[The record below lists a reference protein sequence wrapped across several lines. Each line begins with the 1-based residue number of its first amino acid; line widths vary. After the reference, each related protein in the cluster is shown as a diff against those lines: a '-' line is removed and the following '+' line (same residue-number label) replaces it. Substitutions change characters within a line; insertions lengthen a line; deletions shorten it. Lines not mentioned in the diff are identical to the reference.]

1 MAKRPNKK
9 KPDIKRRGGGYA
21 PKTPMSDLMSNTLS
35 GVLSN
40 AKEDDIFEQA
50 RAANEGQQKVSKRF
64 NHRTTDFGVWV
75 DYNGYRFKDAYSLRL
90 LDGTVI
96 PFARPN
102 GSGWYLFTAPAVTR
116 EEYDKLIAA
125 GTTYEQIPRTVIPE
139 TPLYDP
145 LKGRID
151 DKDVAQVALV
161 PDEDLPFDSWDFK
174 GIDRVV
180 RNRRMFAGCLSPDE
194 DLSVGFPKSA
204 KAKKI
209 SIGMEYKKGNTT
221 TWEYAEYRKPG
232 VFGGLNEG
240 KNEFVRDQALF
251 TFDKETD
258 VILAAE
264 YFTAGDVPNAI
275 RKFFQQGGVAKLTL
289 PVNVTVTDGDRYGEC
304 TAIPLRAE
312 IIKAPRSS
320 QLNWLEFFESTP
332 IFMRVHFTFY
342 YEDRPVEEP
351 IAEE

>member
-1 MAKRPNKK
+1 MAKKAKNK
-9 KPDIKRRGGGYA
+9 PTIRRGSGYA
-21 PKTPMSDLMSNTLS
+21 PKHPMSDLMSSTLS
-35 GVLSN
+35 GVLGGAS
-40 AKEDDIFEQA
+40 EDDVFEKE
-50 RAANEGQQKVSKRF
+50 RAENEEQQKGSRRF

-102 GSGWYLFTAPAVTR
+102 GSGWYLFTAPVVSR
-116 EEYDKLIAA
+116 EEYDQLIAA
-125 GTTYEQIPRTVIPE
+125 GTPYDQIPRTPIPE

-161 PDEDLPFDSWDFK
+161 PDEDLPFDSWGFK
-174 GIDRVV
+174 GTERVV
-180 RNRRMFAGCLSPDE
+180 RNRRMFAGCLSKDE

-204 KAKKI
+204 KAKQI
-209 SIGMEYKKGNTT
+209 SIGLEYKKGNTT

-232 VFGGLNEG
+232 VFGSLNGGE
-240 KNEFVRDQALF
+240 NEFVRDQALF
-251 TFDKETD
+251 TFERETS

-264 YFTAGDVPNAI
+264 YFTTGDVPNAI
-275 RKFFQQGGVAKLTL
+275 RKFFQQGGAVKLSL

-304 TAIPLRAE
+304 TVIPLKAE
-312 IIKAPRSS
+312 IVKAPRSAKIDW
-320 QLNWLEFFESTP
+320 QEFFEKTP
-332 IFMRVHFTFY
+332 IFVRVHFTFY